1 MENIL
6 FNKKT
11 RVSFNLSLPTGHKL
25 LTYTTH
31 QAKQSRSPRARC
43 ESREPGSLSLACVSL
58 RNKKQGWRLNA
69 FFADVARRMLTRFC
83 KVWVARIAVSTEAA
97 IPLKKKKTCHELRQG
112 NRKVRSVCFRRFSS
126 FTHQCCNSKSK
137 NKKMLA
143 WLT

>member
-97 IPLKKKKTCHELRQG
+97 IPLKKKKLATNWDKETG
-112 NRKVRSVCFRRFSS
+112 
-126 FTHQCCNSKSK
+126 KSGVFVFDGSQVLFINAAIPK
-137 NKKMLA
+137 AKTKKC
-143 WLT
+143 